1 MKILAPRAFM
11 TTLLD
16 LACMTFVIFGN
27 STFSHSQPDAG
38 FRFAI
43 KLSIVAIVFNFM
55 LFLSF
60 IPAVIRLLLF
70 YLPRKP
76 LWELANDR
84 DMEYL
89 TTRASQTLKLGSG
102 FEMFTLISATFFL
115 AQSRLVVSS
124 VIKRFMPKVFV
135 IFLREYVSPFYP
147 SWDGFGKAGIT
158 TLLLGSVHFVPPMS
172 TLNTYRYNDV
182 SKNEPKISFNFP
194 LSCTRK
200 CSKSPKPSYQNRI
213 RR

>member
-158 TLLLGSVHFVPPMS
+158 TLLLGSVHFV
-172 TLNTYRYNDV
+172 L
-182 SKNEPKISFNFP
+182 KN
-194 LSCTRK
+194 RA
-200 CSKSPKPSYQNRI
+200 QNIHRFF
-213 RR
+213 